1 MAHIRIRLT
10 NKQRNAVR
18 AEIKR
23 LVDNNLIGTGPKY
36 TAPSRVARL
45 VYANRGLRGL
55 PQLFGSGCVEYYVTQ
70 MLKDGDLIAK
80 EDEDGE
86 CYLVTKENQNRD
98 LTEGPIETKQ
108 ENNMEKKEM
117 TKIEVI
123 DQNDK
128 KADEKFARMV
138 ENKIQKSFRNTREFK
153 NALNRALM
161 GAYDED
167 IEDATGEPYL
177 KVCERW
183 TIRKIFSIETGEDY
197 YKLYKE
203 VYYIENPGKYYF
215 EEVNPTIYRRIAPQ
229 HEEGDRKWAEAVS
242 KHENIQIVED

>member
-1 MAHIRIRLT
+1 MAKIRLRLT
-10 NKQRNAVR
+10 HAQKDAVR
-18 AEIKR
+18 KESKR

-36 TAPSRVARL
+36 TAPSRIARK
-45 VYANRGLRGL
+45 VYAQRGLRGL
-55 PQLFGSGCVEYYVTQ
+55 PQLFGVGCVEYYVTQ
-70 MLKDGDLIAK
+70 MLKEGELIAK
-80 EDEDGE
+80 EDENGE
-86 CYLVTKENQNRD
+86 CYLVTKENPNRD

-108 ENNMEKKEM
+108 ENNMEEKEVK
-117 TKIEVI
+117 KIEVV
-123 DQNDK
+123 DKNDK

-138 ENKIQKSFRNTREFK
+138 ENKIQKSVRNTREFK
-153 NALNRALM
+153 TALNRALM
-161 GAYDED
+161 GGYDED
-167 IEDATGEPYL
+167 IEDATGAPFL

-215 EEVNPTIYRRIAPQ
+215 EEVNPTIYRRIAAQ

-242 KHENIQIVED
+242 KHENIQIIED

>member
-1 MAHIRIRLT
+1 MAKIRLRLT
-10 NKQRNAVR
+10 HAQKDAVR
-18 AEIKR
+18 TEIKR

-36 TAPSRVARL
+36 TAPSRIARK
-45 VYANRGLRGL
+45 VYAQRGLRGL
-55 PQLFGSGCVEYYVTQ
+55 PKLFGVGCVEYYVTQ
-70 MLKDGDLIAK
+70 MLKEGELIAK
-80 EDEDGE
+80 EDANGE

-98 LTEGPIETKQ
+98 LTEGPVETKQ
-108 ENNMEKKEM
+108 ENNMEEKEM
-117 TKIEVI
+117 EINVVDK
-123 DQNDK
+123 NDK

-161 GAYDED
+161 GGYDED
-167 IEDATGEPYL
+167 IDDATGAPFL

-197 YKLYKE
+197 FKLYKE

-215 EEVNPTIYRRIAPQ
+215 EEVNPTIYRRIAAQ

-242 KHENIQIVED
+242 KHDNIQIVED

>member
-1 MAHIRIRLT
+1 MAKIRVRLT
-10 NKQRNAVR
+10 KKQKNAVVK
-18 AEIKR
+18 EIKR
-23 LVDNNLIGTGPKY
+23 LVDENLVGTGPRFR
-36 TAPSRVARL
+36 APSRIASK
-45 VYANRGLRGL
+45 VYAQRGMKGL
-55 PQLFGSGCVEYYVTQ
+55 PKVFGTGCVEYYVTK
-70 MLKDGDLIAK
+70 MIKEGELIAK
-80 EDEDGE
+80 EDEFGE
-86 CYLVTKENQNRD
+86 CYFVTKEKQDRD
-98 LTEGPIETKQ
+98 LTEGPAKTQQ
-108 ENNMEKKEM
+108 ENNMEDNEM
-117 TKIEVI
+117 KINI
-123 DQNDK
+123 TDKNDK

-153 NALNRALM
+153 TALNRALM

-167 IEDATGEPYL
+167 IEDATGAPFL

-215 EEVNPTIYRRIAPQ
+215 EEVNPTIYRRVAPQ

-242 KHENIQIVED
+242 KHENIEIIED

>member
-1 MAHIRIRLT
+1 MANIKLRLT
-10 NKQRNAVR
+10 HAQRDAVR
-18 AEIKR
+18 TEIKR
-23 LVDNNLIGTGPKY
+23 LIDNNLVGTGPKY
-36 TAPSRVARL
+36 TAPSRIARK
-45 VYANRGLRGL
+45 VYAQRGLKGL
-55 PQLFGSGCVEYYVTQ
+55 PQFFGVGCVEYYVTK
-70 MLKDGDLIAK
+70 MLKDGELIAK
-80 EDEDGE
+80 EDGNGE
-86 CYLVTKENQNRD
+86 CYIVTKENQNRD

-108 ENNMEKKEM
+108 ENNMEEKEVK
-117 TKIEVI
+117 KIEVV
-123 DQNDK
+123 DKNDK

-138 ENKIQKSFRNTREFK
+138 ENKIQKSYRNTREFK

-161 GAYDED
+161 GGYDED
-167 IEDATGEPYL
+167 IDDATGAPFL

-197 YKLYKE
+197 FKLYKE

-215 EEVNPTIYRRIAPQ
+215 EEVNPTIYRRIAAQ

>member
-1 MAHIRIRLT
+1 MAKIRIRLT
-10 NKQRNAVR
+10 HAQKDAVR
-18 AEIKR
+18 KEIKR

-36 TAPSRVARL
+36 TAPSRIARK
-45 VYANRGLRGL
+45 VYAQRGLRGL
-55 PQLFGSGCVEYYVTQ
+55 PRLFGVGCVEYYVTQ
-70 MLKDGDLIAK
+70 MLKEGELIAK
-80 EDEDGE
+80 EDANGE
-86 CYLVTKENQNRD
+86 CYLVTKENPNRD

-108 ENNMEKKEM
+108 ENNMEENEVK
-117 TKIEVI
+117 KIEVV
-123 DQNDK
+123 DKNDK

-161 GAYDED
+161 GGYDED
-167 IEDATGEPYL
+167 IDDATGVPLL
-177 KVCERW
+177 KICERW

-197 YKLYKE
+197 FKLYKE
-203 VYYIENPGKYYF
+203 VYYIENPSKYYF
-215 EEVNPTIYRRIAPQ
+215 EEVNPTIYRRIAAQ

>member
-1 MAHIRIRLT
+1 MANIRIRLT

-108 ENNMEKKEM
+108 ENNMEEKEM
-117 TKIEVI
+117 TKIVKNLSVELQEADISVQYYASCLKDYFSGKDSEV
-123 DQNDK
+123 
-128 KADEKFARMV
+128 
-138 ENKIQKSFRNTREFK
+138 
-153 NALNRALM
+153 
-161 GAYDED
+161 
-167 IEDATGEPYL
+167 
-177 KVCERW
+177 
-183 TIRKIFSIETGEDY
+183 
-197 YKLYKE
+197 
-203 VYYIENPGKYYF
+203 
-215 EEVNPTIYRRIAPQ
+215 
-229 HEEGDRKWAEAVS
+229 
-242 KHENIQIVED
+242 

>member
-1 MAHIRIRLT
+1 MAKIRIRLT
-10 NKQRNAVR
+10 HAQKDAVR
-18 AEIKR
+18 KEIKR

-36 TAPSRVARL
+36 TAPSRIARK
-45 VYANRGLRGL
+45 VYAQRGLRGL
-55 PQLFGSGCVEYYVTQ
+55 PKLFGVGCVEYYVTQ
-70 MLKDGDLIAK
+70 MLKEGELIAK
-80 EDEDGE
+80 EDANGE

-98 LTEGPIETKQ
+98 LTEGPVETKQ
-108 ENNMEKKEM
+108 EKNMEEKEM
-117 TKIEVI
+117 KINVV
-123 DQNDK
+123 DKNDK

-161 GAYDED
+161 GGYDED
-167 IEDATGEPYL
+167 IDDATGAPFL

-197 YKLYKE
+197 FKLYKE

-215 EEVNPTIYRRIAPQ
+215 EEVNPTIYRRIAAQ

>member
-1 MAHIRIRLT
+1 MANIRLRLT
-10 NKQRNAVR
+10 HAQRDAVR
-18 AEIKR
+18 TEIKR

-36 TAPSRVARL
+36 TAPSRIARK
-45 VYANRGLRGL
+45 VYAQRGLRGL
-55 PQLFGSGCVEYYVTQ
+55 PQLFGVGCVEYYATQ
-70 MLKDGDLIAK
+70 MLKEGELIAK
-80 EDEDGE
+80 EDEHGE
-86 CYLVTKENQNRD
+86 CYLVTKENPNRD

-108 ENNMEKKEM
+108 ENNMEENEVK
-117 TKIEVI
+117 KIEVV
-123 DQNDK
+123 DKNDK

-138 ENKIQKSFRNTREFK
+138 ENKIQKSYRNTREFK
-153 NALNRALM
+153 TALNRALM
-161 GAYDED
+161 GGYDED
-167 IEDATGEPYL
+167 IDDATGAPFL

-197 YKLYKE
+197 FKLYKE

-215 EEVNPTIYRRIAPQ
+215 EEVNPTIYRRIAAQ

>member
-1 MAHIRIRLT
+1 MAKIRIRLT
-10 NKQRNAVR
+10 HAQKDAVR
-18 AEIKR
+18 KEIKR

-36 TAPSRVARL
+36 TAPSRIARK
-45 VYANRGLRGL
+45 VYAQRGLRGL
-55 PQLFGSGCVEYYVTQ
+55 PQLFGVGCVEYYVTQ
-70 MLKDGDLIAK
+70 MLKEGELIAK
-80 EDEDGE
+80 EDANGE
-86 CYLVTKENQNRD
+86 CYLVTKENPNRD

-108 ENNMEKKEM
+108 ENNMEENEVK
-117 TKIEVI
+117 KIEVV
-123 DQNDK
+123 DKNDK

-161 GAYDED
+161 GGYDED
-167 IEDATGEPYL
+167 IDDATGVPLL
-177 KVCERW
+177 KICERW

-197 YKLYKE
+197 FKLYKE

-215 EEVNPTIYRRIAPQ
+215 EEVDPTIFRRIAAQ

>member
-1 MAHIRIRLT
+1 MAKIRIRLT
-10 NKQRNAVR
+10 HAQKDAVR
-18 AEIKR
+18 KEIKR

-36 TAPSRVARL
+36 TAPSRIARK
-45 VYANRGLRGL
+45 VYAQRGLRGL
-55 PQLFGSGCVEYYVTQ
+55 PQLFGVGCVEYYVTQ
-70 MLKDGDLIAK
+70 MLKEGELIAK
-80 EDEDGE
+80 EDANGE
-86 CYLVTKENQNRD
+86 CYLVTKENPNRD

-108 ENNMEKKEM
+108 ENNMEENEVK
-117 TKIEVI
+117 KIEVV
-123 DQNDK
+123 DKNDK

-161 GAYDED
+161 GGYDED
-167 IEDATGEPYL
+167 IDDATGVPLL
-177 KVCERW
+177 KICERW

-197 YKLYKE
+197 FKLYKE

-215 EEVNPTIYRRIAPQ
+215 EEVNPTIYRRIAAQ

>member
-1 MAHIRIRLT
+1 MAKIRLRLT
-10 NKQRNAVR
+10 HAQRDAVR
-18 AEIKR
+18 TEIKR

-36 TAPSRVARL
+36 TAPSRIARK
-45 VYANRGLRGL
+45 VYAQRGLRGL
-55 PQLFGSGCVEYYVTQ
+55 PQLFGVGCVEYYVSQ
-70 MLKDGDLIAK
+70 MLKEGELIAK
-80 EDEDGE
+80 EDENGE
-86 CYLVTKENQNRD
+86 CYLVTKENPNRD
-98 LTEGPIETKQ
+98 LTEGPIETNQ
-108 ENNMEKKEM
+108 ENNMEEEEVK
-117 TKIEVI
+117 KIEVV
-123 DQNDK
+123 DKNDK

-138 ENKIQKSFRNTREFK
+138 ENKIQKSYRNTREFK
-153 NALNRALM
+153 TALNRALM
-161 GAYDED
+161 GGYDED
-167 IEDATGEPYL
+167 IDDATGAPFL

-215 EEVNPTIYRRIAPQ
+215 EEVNPTIYRRIAAQ

>member
-1 MAHIRIRLT
+1 MAKIRLRLT
-10 NKQRNAVR
+10 HAQKDAVR
-18 AEIKR
+18 KEIKR

-36 TAPSRVARL
+36 TAPSRIARK
-45 VYANRGLRGL
+45 VYAQRGLRGL
-55 PQLFGSGCVEYYVTQ
+55 PQLFGVGCVEYYVTQ
-70 MLKDGDLIAK
+70 MLKEGELIAK
-80 EDEDGE
+80 EDENGE
-86 CYLVTKENQNRD
+86 CYLVTKENPNRD

-108 ENNMEKKEM
+108 ENNMEEKEVK
-117 TKIEVI
+117 KIEVV
-123 DQNDK
+123 DKNDK

-138 ENKIQKSFRNTREFK
+138 ENKIQKSVRNTREFK
-153 NALNRALM
+153 TALNRALM
-161 GAYDED
+161 GGYDED
-167 IEDATGEPYL
+167 IDDATGAPFL

-197 YKLYKE
+197 FKLYKE

-215 EEVNPTIYRRIAPQ
+215 EEVNPTIYRRIAAQ

>member
-1 MAHIRIRLT
+1 MAKIRLRLT
-10 NKQRNAVR
+10 HAQKDAVR
-18 AEIKR
+18 TEIKR

-36 TAPSRVARL
+36 TAPSRIARK
-45 VYANRGLRGL
+45 VYAQSGLRGL
-55 PQLFGSGCVEYYVTQ
+55 PQLFGVGCVEYYVTQ
-70 MLKDGDLIAK
+70 MLKEGELIAK
-80 EDEDGE
+80 EDANGE

-98 LTEGPIETKQ
+98 LTEGPVETKQ
-108 ENNMEKKEM
+108 ENNMEENEVK
-117 TKIEVI
+117 KIEVV
-123 DQNDK
+123 DKNDK

-161 GAYDED
+161 GGYDED
-167 IEDATGEPYL
+167 IDDATGAPFL

-197 YKLYKE
+197 FKLYKE

-215 EEVNPTIYRRIAPQ
+215 EEVNPTIYRRIAAQ

-242 KHENIQIVED
+242 KHDNIQIVED

>member
-1 MAHIRIRLT
+1 MAKIRIRLT
-10 NKQRNAVR
+10 HAQKDAVR
-18 AEIKR
+18 KEIKR

-36 TAPSRVARL
+36 TAPSRIARK
-45 VYANRGLRGL
+45 VYAQRGLRGL
-55 PQLFGSGCVEYYVTQ
+55 PQLFGVGCVEYYVTQ
-70 MLKDGDLIAK
+70 MLKEGELIAK
-80 EDEDGE
+80 EDANGE
-86 CYLVTKENQNRD
+86 CYLVTKENPNRD

-108 ENNMEKKEM
+108 ENNMEENEVK
-117 TKIEVI
+117 KIEVV
-123 DQNDK
+123 DKNDK
-128 KADEKFARMV
+128 KEYEKFARMV

-161 GAYDED
+161 GGYDED
-167 IEDATGEPYL
+167 IDDATGVPFL

-197 YKLYKE
+197 FKLYKE

-215 EEVNPTIYRRIAPQ
+215 EEVNPTIFRRIAAQ

>member
-1 MAHIRIRLT
+1 MANIRLRLT
-10 NKQRNAVR
+10 HAQRDAVR
-18 AEIKR
+18 TEIKR

-36 TAPSRVARL
+36 TAPSRIARKI
-45 VYANRGLRGL
+45 YAQRGLKGL
-55 PQLFGSGCVEYYVTQ
+55 PQLFGVGCVEYYVSQ
-70 MLKDGDLIAK
+70 MLKSGELIAK
-80 EDEDGE
+80 EDENGE

-98 LTEGPIETKQ
+98 LTEGPVETKE
-108 ENNMEKKEM
+108 ENNMEEKEV
-117 TKIEVI
+117 KINVV
-123 DQNDK
+123 DKNDK

-138 ENKIQKSFRNTREFK
+138 ENKIQKSYRNTREFK

-161 GAYDED
+161 GGYDED
-167 IEDATGEPYL
+167 IDDATGAPFL

-197 YKLYKE
+197 FKLYKE

-215 EEVNPTIYRRIAPQ
+215 EEVNPTIYRRIAAQ